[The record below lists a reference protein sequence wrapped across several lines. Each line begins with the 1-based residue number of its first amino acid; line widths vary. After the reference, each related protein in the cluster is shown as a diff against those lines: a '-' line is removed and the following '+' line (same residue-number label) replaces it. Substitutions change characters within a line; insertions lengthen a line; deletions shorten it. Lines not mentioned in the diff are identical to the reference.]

1 MQGNFARL
9 SETRGGARARG
20 RRRVSLNT
28 ISGVA
33 GALGIGSVC
42 AYMRVLLDARDSVK
56 ILVQTSLPRGS
67 SSDGDHGKP

>member
-20 RRRVSLNT
+20 RRRVSLDT

-42 AYMRVLLDARDSVK
+42 AYMRVLDARDSVK